1 MAYGK
6 KETKNEYLAL
16 NEDLKAM
23 CFRPYY
29 LLYGTEEY
37 LKLSYKKQFRA
48 AFGGEEVMAYTFYD
62 GAPDVQE
69 LIDLLNT
76 IPFTFGENAG
86 RLVIISGS
94 EWFKKPAPEKLLTYL
109 EDLEHYPDTAHL
121 MFIESEIDKR
131 SKLYKLVQKN
141 GFACELG
148 EQDHAQLSRWAA
160 RYLMVAGKKI
170 RNSTMELF
178 LGKTG
183 TSMDNIASEM
193 EKLIAYTGER
203 EIIEDA
209 DVETICSQNVEDR
222 VFDMVSEM
230 GLGHTQKALQ
240 YYRDLVTLQ
249 EAPMR
254 LLHLM
259 RRNFNQLL
267 LAREA
272 MDRDMSAQEAAAYVG
287 VSSWIYRKLSD
298 QARQYTR
305 QGIEDY
311 IRRFYEYDEAI
322 KSGNLT
328 DQMAVEL
335 LLTMH
340 DRKK

>member
-48 AFGGEEVMAYTFYD
+48 AFGGEEGMAYTFYD

-109 EDLEHYPDTAHL
+109 EDLKHYPDTAHL

-240 YYRDLVTLQ
+240 YYRDLMTLQ

>member
-48 AFGGEEVMAYTFYD
+48 AFGGEEGMAYTFYD

-267 LAREA
+267 LTREA